1 LATNAAYAA
10 SRSWQVRQVGGGGRG
25 VLAGQLLVEFLRL
38 VRLHGEVVDLEADPV
53 AGVASAP
60 KPPPEGPTSRER
72 SSRPFDSSGA
82 SVLPALFGWPGRT
95 PAIPAIS
102 LPGSVFEKFDSGES
116 AGSRVIPT
124 TSRRRTATATASPA
138 KADQRGARRF
148 RPRRPAGFRRVLRG
162 RAAPPGV
169 AQNPAPRTTRRP
181 HVLAAPRWRSGWDR
195 WTDSVP
201 SGVPRL
207 RRSLALR

>member
-1 LATNAAYAA
+1 MATNAAYAA

-60 KPPPEGPTSRER
+60 KPPPEGPTSQALVDLRLG
-72 SSRPFDSSGA
+72 GA

-102 LPGSVFEKFDSGES
+102 LPGSVFEV
-116 AGSRVIPT
+116 R
-124 TSRRRTATATASPA
+124 
-138 KADQRGARRF
+138 Q
-148 RPRRPAGFRRVLRG
+148 RRVG
-162 RAAPPGV
+162 GQQGDPDYKSS
-169 AQNPAPRTTRRP
+169 Q
-181 HVLAAPRWRSGWDR
+181 DR
-195 WTDSVP
+195 D
-201 SGVPRL
+201 GDGI
-207 RRSLALR
+207 ACEG